1 WSRQDNATC
10 GDGKGPCFVR
20 ACRSGKGRCMAA
32 RPNNT
37 LDKTRE
43 LQRTLYRAAK
53 RSPGRRFHALY
64 DRVHRRDVLR
74 RAWEEV
80 RANRGAP
87 GADTITIADI
97 EVAGVE
103 GFLDELQAALR
114 EGSYRP
120 QPVRRVW
127 IPKPGTA
134 KLRPLGVA
142 SVRDRVVQSA
152 LRIVLEPILEADFL
166 PCSFGFRPRRSA
178 HQALEA
184 IRQAV
189 RGGRT
194 WVVDADIESFFDRLG
209 FDLVLDCVR
218 ERVSDRRVLKL
229 VGAILRAGV
238 LEGSVLSH
246 PEQGAPQGGGIS
258 PLLANAVLHRL
269 DRAWTTRY
277 HRLGVLVRY
286 ADDLCICCPTRQ
298 RAEAAMAA
306 LAGLLG
312 ELGLALAPAKTQI
325 VSLASG
331 GRGVDFRG
339 FPLRMVASRRPPS
352 VRYPACWPSDKAMA
366 RARSRVRELTGRR
379 LRHVPTHKLV
389 ADLNQFLRGW
399 RQYSRWGN
407 SRVRFPRLDEYVEE
421 RVALLL
427 SKRHARRGRGHG
439 LKLLI
444 GSGNRLGL
452 ERLVGTI
459 GYGRIVHA
467 ARGRKSGRGVR
478 GK

>member
-1 WSRQDNATC
+1 
-10 GDGKGPCFVR
+10 
-20 ACRSGKGRCMAA
+20 MAA

-37 LDKTRE
+37 LDKTRD
-43 LQRTLYRAAK
+43 LQRKLYRAAK
-53 RSPGRRFHALY
+53 RSPNRRFHALY
-64 DRVHRRDVLR
+64 DRVHRGDVLR

-87 GADTITIADI
+87 GVDAITIADI
-97 EVAGVE
+97 EAAGVE
-103 GFLDELQAALR
+103 GFLDDLQAGLR
-114 EGSYRP
+114 DGSYRP

-142 SVRDRVVQSA
+142 SVGDRVVQSA
-152 LRIVLEPILEADFL
+152 LRIVLEPILEAGFL
-166 PCSFGFRPRRSA
+166 PCSFGFRPKRSA

-238 LEGSVLSH
+238 LEGTVLSH
-246 PEQGAPQGGGIS
+246 PEQGAPQGGAIS
-258 PLLANAVLHRL
+258 PVLANAVLHRL
-269 DRAWTTRY
+269 DRAWSERY

-286 ADDLCICCPTRQ
+286 ADDLCLCCPTKQ

-306 LAGLLG
+306 LTALLA

-331 GRGVDFRG
+331 ERGVDFLG
-339 FPLRMVASRRPPS
+339 FHLRMVASRRRPS

-366 RARSRVRELTGRR
+366 RARSRIRELTGRR
-379 LRHVPTHKLV
+379 RCHVPTYRLV

-399 RQYSRWGN
+399 RQYYRWGN
-407 SRVRFPRLDEYVEE
+407 STVRFARLDSYVEE
-421 RVALLL
+421 RMALLL

-459 GYGRIVHA
+459 GYGRIAHA
-467 ARGRKSGRGVR
+467 VR
-478 GK
+478 